1 MQLLVTKLN
10 NLSVRKKLLGGF
22 SITLIITLIISV
34 LSYQALNSL
43 VNRFELVNKVS
54 QINTMV
60 SDARIQEKNFAL
72 RNDQAAAESA
82 RRYIDDILQLSAQAA
97 EGFATQQSRNQLNQL
112 EDSANNYQLQLTHYI
127 AQAGVNQE
135 TQNQMEIAARSAVKT
150 LNELQQQL
158 SNQAVE
164 QIRTT
169 GDQRSFEALQLSR
182 LASDA
187 AQIMLSVRRDEKN
200 FVLHQQQQ
208 DAAAVN
214 TQIDALSRQLGR
226 LTNSLTDSVLKQRL
240 SETQQQVNNYQA
252 QFEQYKTSVTQA
264 SQTERQMTEH
274 ARNTVNQATD
284 ATNRQLVRL
293 TEEANKLE
301 IIIIAATATAIIV
314 GLLAA
319 ILITQMIV
327 SPLQRVVAV
336 AEKIAGGDITE
347 DLPTNRNDEPGQLMQ
362 AMQKMSVS
370 LRSLINNLTSGI
382 AQLATATE
390 EMAAI
395 SEQNSAGVNQQKQET
410 EQVAT
415 AMNEMTATVQD
426 VARSA
431 EDASTAATESTE
443 QAMVGEQVVQK
454 TMTQIKTLAH
464 EVASSVQAIT
474 ELKEQSNNIGSVL
487 DVIKSIADQ
496 TNLLALNAA
505 IEAAR
510 AGEAGRG
517 FSVVAEEVRAL
528 AFRTQESTGQ
538 IEQLISSLQHKAEA
552 AVSNM
557 DKSASLADSTLE
569 SADDAGD
576 AINAINSAV
585 GSIQQM
591 NQQIAAAALQQSTVA
606 EQINRSIFSI
616 RDVADQ
622 SATASEETATAS
634 ADLSRLGNELQQL
647 ASQFKVA

>member
-1 MQLLVTKLN
+1 MEMFAAQLN
-10 NLSVRKKLLGGF
+10 NLSMRKKLIGGF
-22 SITLIITLIISV
+22 SIILIITLVISI
-34 LSYQALNSL
+34 LSYQALNNL
-43 VNRFELVNKVS
+43 VSRFELVNQVS

-60 SDARIQEKNFAL
+60 SDARIQEKNFVL
-72 RNDQAAAESA
+72 HHDQAAAETA
-82 RRYIDDILQLSAQAA
+82 RQYIKEVLLLSAKAA
-97 EGFATQQSRNQLNQL
+97 EGFSTQQSQSQLNQL
-112 EDSANNYQLQLTHYI
+112 ESSANSYQLQLTNYV
-127 AQAGVNQE
+127 AQADVNQE
-135 TQNQMEIAARSAVKT
+135 AQNQMEVAARAAVKT

-164 QIRTT
+164 QIRATAEQ
-169 GDQRSFEALQLSR
+169 GSIEVLQLSN
-182 LASDA
+182 LASEA
-187 AQIMLSVRRDEKN
+187 AQVMLSVRRDEKN
-200 FVLHQQQQ
+200 FVLRQQLQ
-208 DAAAVN
+208 DANAVSK
-214 TQIDALSRQLGR
+214 QIDTLSSQLVR
-226 LTNSLTDSVLKQRL
+226 LANSLTDSELKQRL
-240 SETQQQVNNYQA
+240 YETQQQVNNYQS
-252 QFEQYKTSVTQA
+252 QFEQYRASVTQA
-264 SQTERQMTEH
+264 SLIEEQMAEH
-274 ARNTVNQATD
+274 ARNAVNQATD
-284 ATNRQLVRL
+284 ATKRQLDRL
-293 TEEANKLE
+293 TEESEKLE
-301 IIIIAATATAIIV
+301 TIIIAAAATAVVV

-319 ILITQMIV
+319 ILITHMIV

-347 DLPTNRNDEPGQLMQ
+347 DLPTDRHDEPGQLMQ
-362 AMQKMSVS
+362 AMQKMSVN
-370 LRSLINNLTSGI
+370 LRSLINSLTSGI

-395 SEQNSAGVNQQKQET
+395 SQQNSAGVSQQKEET

-431 EDASTAATESTE
+431 EDASSAATESTQ
-443 QAMVGEQVVQK
+443 QAILGEKVVQK
-454 TMTQIKTLAH
+454 TMAQIKTLAH
-464 EVASSVQAIT
+464 EVASSAHAIT

-538 IEQLISSLQHKAEA
+538 IEELISSLQYKAET
-552 AVSNM
+552 AVSSM
-557 DKSASLADSTLE
+557 GKSANLADSTLE

-585 GSIQQM
+585 DSIQQM

-622 SATASEETATAS
+622 SATASEETAAAS

-647 ASQFKVA
+647 SSQFKVA

>member
-1 MQLLVTKLN
+1 MKMIVTKLN

-22 SITLIITLIISV
+22 SALLLITLVISV
-34 LSYQALNSL
+34 LSYQAMNNLLSRFAL
-43 VNRFELVNKVS
+43 VNQVS
-54 QINTMV
+54 QINTLV
-60 SDARIQEKNFAL
+60 SDARIQEKNFVL
-72 RNDQAAAESA
+72 RNDGAAAQSA
-82 RRYIDDILQLSAQAA
+82 QQTIKQILQLSANAA
-97 EGFATQQSRNQLNQL
+97 EGFSTQQSRALLTQL
-112 EDSANNYQLQLTHYI
+112 DSSANNYQLQLTNYI
-127 AQAGVNQE
+127 TQAGVNQA
-135 TQNQMEIAARSAVKT
+135 TQEQMEIAARAAVNVLT
-150 LNELQQQL
+150 ELQQQL
-158 SNQAVE
+158 SNQAVN
-164 QIRTT
+164 QIRSTADT
-169 GDQRSFEALQLSR
+169 RSIEAVQLSN

-187 AQIMLSVRRDEKN
+187 AKIMLSARRDEKN
-200 FVLHQQQQ
+200 FVLRQQQQ
-208 DAAAVN
+208 DAAAVKA
-214 TQIDALSRQLGR
+214 QIDELNRQLN
-226 LTNSLTDSVLKQRL
+226 LLADALTDPVLKQRL
-240 SETQQQVNNYQA
+240 YDTQQQVNNYQT
-252 QFEQYKTSVTQA
+252 QFEQYKVTVAQA
-264 SQTERQMTEH
+264 NLTEQKMSQY
-274 ARNTVNQATD
+274 ARAAVEQATNS
-284 ATNRQLVRL
+284 ANQQLQRL
-293 TEEANKLE
+293 TEESNKLE
-301 IIIIAATATAIIV
+301 MIIIIAATSAIVV

-319 ILITQMIV
+319 LLITQMIV

-336 AEKIAGGDITE
+336 AEKIADGDITE

-370 LRSLINNLTSGI
+370 LRSLINSLTSGI

-395 SEQNSAGVNQQKQET
+395 SQQNSVGVSQQKEET

-431 EDASTAATESTE
+431 EDASTAAAESAQ
-443 QAMVGEQVVQK
+443 QAMVGEKVVQK
-454 TMTQIKTLAH
+454 TMAQIKNLAH
-464 EVASSVQAIT
+464 EVASSVNAIT
-474 ELKEQSNNIGSVL
+474 ELKAQSNNIGTVL

-538 IEQLISSLQHKAEA
+538 IEQLISTLQHKAEA

-569 SADDAGD
+569 SADDAGEAIS
-576 AINAINSAV
+576 AINNAV
-585 GSIQQM
+585 DSIQQM

-616 RDVADQ
+616 RDIADQ

-634 ADLSRLGNELQQL
+634 ADLSRLGTELQQL
-647 ASQFKVA
+647 AAQFKVA

>member
-1 MQLLVTKLN
+1 MGIIITKLN
-10 NLSVRKKLLGGF
+10 NLSVRKKLIGGF
-22 SITLIITLIISV
+22 SAILLITLAISI
-34 LSYQALNSL
+34 LSYQALNNL
-43 VNRFELVNKVS
+43 VNRFELVNQVS

-60 SDARIQEKNFAL
+60 SDARIQEKNFIL
-72 RNDQAAAESA
+72 RNDQAAAETA
-82 RRYIDDILQLSAQAA
+82 GQYIKDILQLSAKAA
-97 EGFATQQSRNQLNQL
+97 EGFSTKQSLDQLSQL
-112 EDSANNYQLQLTHYI
+112 ENSANNYQQQLTDYV

-135 TQNQMEIAARSAVKT
+135 AQNQMEAAARFAVKA

-158 SNQAVE
+158 SSQAVE

-169 GDQRSFEALQLSR
+169 ADQRSIEALQLSN
-182 LASDA
+182 LASEA
-187 AQIMLSVRRDEKN
+187 AQMMLAVRRDEKN
-200 FVLHQQQQ
+200 FVLRQQQQ
-208 DAAAVN
+208 DAAAVKA
-214 TQIDALSRQLGR
+214 QIDTLSSQLSRLA
-226 LTNSLTDSVLKQRL
+226 NSLTDSALKQRL
-240 SETQQQVNNYQA
+240 YDTQQQVNNYQT
-252 QFEQYKTSVTQA
+252 QFEQYKTSVAQA
-264 SQTERQMTEH
+264 NLTEQRMTEH
-274 ARNTVNQATD
+274 ARNTVSRATD
-284 ATNRQLVRL
+284 ATNRQLTQLVK
-293 TEEANKLE
+293 ESDKLE
-301 IIIIAATATAIIV
+301 MIIISAATTAIIV

-347 DLPTNRNDEPGQLMQ
+347 DLPTDRNDEPGQLMQ

-370 LRSLINNLTSGI
+370 LRKLINSLTSGI

-395 SEQNSAGVNQQKQET
+395 SQQNSAGVSQQKEET

-431 EDASTAATESTE
+431 EDASTAATESNE
-443 QAMVGEQVVQK
+443 QAMLGEKVVQK
-454 TMTQIKTLAH
+454 TMAQIKTLAH
-464 EVASSVQAIT
+464 EVASSAQAIT

-552 AVSNM
+552 AVNNM
-557 DKSASLADSTLE
+557 GKSASLADSTLE

-585 GSIQQM
+585 SSIQQM

-622 SATASEETATAS
+622 SATASEETAAAS
-634 ADLSRLGNELQQL
+634 ADLSRLGSELQQL

>member
-1 MQLLVTKLN
+1 MGMIVTNLN
-10 NLSVRKKLLGGF
+10 NLSVRIKLIGGF
-22 SITLIITLIISV
+22 SIILLITLVISV
-34 LSYQALNSL
+34 LSYQALNNL
-43 VNRFELVNKVS
+43 VIRFELVNQVS

-60 SDARIQEKNFAL
+60 SDARIQEKNFVL
-72 RNDQAAAESA
+72 RNDEAAASSA
-82 RRYIDDILQLSAQAA
+82 QQYIKDILQLSATAA
-97 EGFATQQSRNQLNQL
+97 DGFSTQQSRALLAQLDN
-112 EDSANNYQLQLTHYI
+112 SANNYQLQLTNYI
-127 AQAGVNQE
+127 TQAAINQK
-135 TQNQMEIAARSAVKT
+135 TQEQMETAARSAVSV
-150 LNELQQQL
+150 LNELEQQL
-158 SNQAVE
+158 NNQAVN
-164 QIRTT
+164 QIRSTA
-169 GDQRSFEALQLSR
+169 DPRSVEALQLSN

-187 AQIMLSVRRDEKN
+187 AKIMLSARRDEKN
-200 FVLHQQQQ
+200 FILRQQQQ
-208 DAAAVN
+208 DATAVK
-214 TQIDALSRQLGR
+214 TQIDALNSQLN
-226 LTNSLTDSVLKQRL
+226 LLANSLTDPVLKQRL
-240 SETQQQVNNYQA
+240 YDTQQQVNNYQT
-252 QFEQYKTSVTQA
+252 QFEQYKAAVAQA
-264 SQTERQMTEH
+264 SLTEQKMTEY
-274 ARNTVNQATD
+274 ARNTVDQATD
-284 ATNRQLVRL
+284 SANRQLHRL
-293 TEEANKLE
+293 TEESEKLE
-301 IIIIAATATAIIV
+301 IIIISAAATAIVV

-319 ILITQMIV
+319 LLITQMIV

-347 DLPTNRNDEPGQLMQ
+347 DLPTDRNDEPGQLMQ

-370 LRSLINNLTSGI
+370 LRSLINSLTSGI

-395 SEQNSAGVNQQKQET
+395 SQQNSAGVSQQKEET

-431 EDASTAATESTE
+431 EDASNAATESTQ
-443 QAMVGEQVVQK
+443 QAMIGEKVVQK
-454 TMTQIKTLAH
+454 TMAQIKTLAH
-464 EVASSVQAIT
+464 EVASSVKAIT

-538 IEQLISSLQHKAEA
+538 IEQLISSLQQKAEA

-557 DKSASLADSTLE
+557 DKSAGLADSTLE

-576 AINAINSAV
+576 AINAINNAV

-622 SATASEETATAS
+622 SATASEETAAAS
-634 ADLSRLGNELQQL
+634 ADLSRLGNELQHL

>member
-1 MQLLVTKLN
+1 MGMIVTNLN
-10 NLSVRKKLLGGF
+10 NLSVRKKLIGGF
-22 SITLIITLIISV
+22 SIILLITLVISV
-34 LSYQALNSL
+34 LSYQALNNL
-43 VNRFELVNKVS
+43 VIRFELVNQVS

-60 SDARIQEKNFAL
+60 SDARIQEKNFVL
-72 RNDQAAAESA
+72 RNDEAAASSA
-82 RRYIDDILQLSAQAA
+82 QQYIKDILQLSATAA
-97 EGFATQQSRNQLNQL
+97 DGFSTQQSRALLAQLDN
-112 EDSANNYQLQLTHYI
+112 SANNYQLQLTNYI
-127 AQAGVNQE
+127 TQAAINQK
-135 TQNQMEIAARSAVKT
+135 TQEQMETAARSAVSV
-150 LNELQQQL
+150 LNELEQQL
-158 SNQAVE
+158 NNQAVN
-164 QIRTT
+164 QIRSTA
-169 GDQRSFEALQLSR
+169 DPRSVEALQLSN

-187 AQIMLSVRRDEKN
+187 AKIMLSARRDEKN
-200 FVLHQQQQ
+200 FILRQQQQ
-208 DAAAVN
+208 DATAVK
-214 TQIDALSRQLGR
+214 TQIDALHSQLN
-226 LTNSLTDSVLKQRL
+226 LLANSLTDPVLKQRL
-240 SETQQQVNNYQA
+240 YDTQQQVNNYQT
-252 QFEQYKTSVTQA
+252 QFEQYKAAVAQA
-264 SQTERQMTEH
+264 SLTEQKMTEY
-274 ARNTVNQATD
+274 ARNTVDQATD
-284 ATNRQLVRL
+284 SANRQLHRL
-293 TEEANKLE
+293 TEESEKLE
-301 IIIIAATATAIIV
+301 IIIISAAATAIVV

-319 ILITQMIV
+319 LLITQMIV

-347 DLPTNRNDEPGQLMQ
+347 DLPTDRNDEPGQLMQ

-370 LRSLINNLTSGI
+370 LRSLINSLTSGI

-395 SEQNSAGVNQQKQET
+395 SQQNSAGVSQQKEET

-431 EDASTAATESTE
+431 EDASNAATESTQ
-443 QAMVGEQVVQK
+443 QAMIGEKVVQK
-454 TMTQIKTLAH
+454 TMAQIKTLAH
-464 EVASSVQAIT
+464 EVASSVKAIT

-538 IEQLISSLQHKAEA
+538 IEQLISSLQQKAEA

-557 DKSASLADSTLE
+557 DKSAGLADSTLE

-576 AINAINSAV
+576 AINAINNAV

-622 SATASEETATAS
+622 SATASEETAAAS
-634 ADLSRLGNELQQL
+634 ADLSRLGNELQHL